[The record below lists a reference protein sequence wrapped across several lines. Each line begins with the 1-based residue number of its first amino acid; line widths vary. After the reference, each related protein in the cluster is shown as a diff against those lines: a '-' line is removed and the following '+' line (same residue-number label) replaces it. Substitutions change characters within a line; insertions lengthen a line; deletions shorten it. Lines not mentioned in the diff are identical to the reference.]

1 MKKDYYMHQQF
12 LMKVDFEDIRLEDF
26 ACTDKPQILFDYM
39 EQKNLF
45 DVEVIERCVS
55 LSFLLK
61 EIDDETQWNLFVD
74 VCHCV
79 DRIIIID
86 DVHIADGNK
95 LIMRFLTSTIK
106 AFVRRVLDLGKDV
119 VILAA

>member
-1 MKKDYYMHQQF
+1 M
-12 LMKVDFEDIRLEDF
+12 I
-26 ACTDKPQILFDYM
+26 IW
-39 EQKNLF
+39 NS